1 MILAILQARMSS
13 TRLPGKVLRPILGR
27 PMLSYQINRV
37 KQSKLIDKFVLATS
51 DDASDIPLLELGKKL
66 GIDVFQG
73 SLDDVLS
80 RFYYCAKKYHATHI
94 VRLTGDCPLSD
105 AAIIDQVITQHLAE
119 NADYSSNCHPA
130 TFADGFDVEVMTF
143 NALEL
148 AYQQAKTQTMREH
161 VTLYLAHHD
170 HIKQSNLATEPDTS
184 HYRVTVDCQDD
195 FNVVTSIFSAMIQLN
210 QDFNYEQVINW
221 LNLNPEFSQLNQ
233 AQQRNEALSN
243 DNHRS

>member
-13 TRLPGKVLRPILGR
+13 TRLPGKVLRPILGS

-37 KQSKLIDKFVLATS
+37 KQSQLIDKLVLATS
-51 DDASDIPLLELGKKL
+51 DDVSDLPLLELGNNL
-66 GIDVFQG
+66 GIEVFQG

-80 RFYYCAKKYHATHI
+80 RFYHCAKKYHATHV

-105 AAIIDQVITQHLAE
+105 AAIIDQVITQHLA
-119 NADYSSNCHPA
+119 NQADYSSNCHPA

-143 NALEL
+143 KALEL
-148 AYQQAKTQTMREH
+148 AYQRAKTQAMREH

-170 HIKQSNLATEPDTS
+170 YIKRSNLATEPDTS

-195 FNVVTSIFSAMIQLN
+195 FDLVSAIFVAMIQEN
-210 QDFNYEQVINW
+210 QDYSYEQVINW
-221 LNLNPEFSQLNQ
+221 LNHNPELSQLNQ
-233 AQQRNEALSN
+233 ALQRNEALLK
-243 DNHRS
+243 